1 MTRSGRVCALSLILL
16 AACGSSAPP
25 AAAPAP
31 TAEPVPVAQVQ
42 QPAPAAEPPAE
53 SEGSYIYGE
62 APLATPPPAT
72 APAAKRPPPTPV
84 YDRLQDIDG
93 PIAGLPGFSIKRTPS
108 TSHCGG
114 MKITTKRGK
123 KIAAADKHLATV
135 FALEFPTGLDFDPD
149 PKHKATREKSM
160 QTFNDF
166 VSTMMKLGGE
176 ATTFYADQAKT
187 ATDAAAK
194 ASALARVVQIQ
205 FRLASVLARG
215 EIPKDVRS
223 GEFKD
228 EKVAAFCDKMSEVS
242 EPLLAQA
249 ESALEL
255 CAATAKQSS
264 TTGWWNDV
272 CGPAK

>member
-1 MTRSGRVCALSLILL
+1 MRALPLILL

-25 AAAPAP
+25 PAAPAP
-31 TAEPVPVAQVQ
+31 AAEPVPVAQVQ
-42 QPAPAAEPPAE
+42 QPAPAEPAPE
-53 SEGSYIYGE
+53 SEGVANVYGP
-62 APLATPPPAT
+62 ASLAAPPP
-72 APAAKRPPPTPV
+72 APAAKRPPPPPV
-84 YDRLQDIDG
+84 YDRLQDHGG

-114 MKITTKRGK
+114 VKITTKRAK
-123 KIAAADKHLATV
+123 KIAPADKQIAAV

-149 PKHKATREKSM
+149 PKHKAARERSM
-160 QTFNDF
+160 KKFNDF
-166 VSTMMKLGGE
+166 VSTMTKLGGE

-187 ATDAAAK
+187 ATDAAKK
-194 ASALARVVQIQ
+194 ASAMARVVQIQ
-205 FRLASVLARG
+205 FRLTSVLARG
-215 EIPKDVRS
+215 EIPKDVRT

-255 CAATAKQSS
+255 CAATARQSA

-272 CGPAK
+272 CGPSK